1 MPDDPAAA
9 GVTDATTLRQL
20 VGLKKPVAVKKQ
32 MARLDGRCRRFIV
45 LSPFLCIGTMGP
57 DGRADVSPRGDPPGF
72 VAAKQRAMR
81 NEQ

>member
-1 MPDDPAAA
+1 MPDDPAT
-9 GVTDATTLRQL
+9 GVTDATILREL
-20 VGLKKPVAVKKQ
+20 IGPRKPVAVKKQ
-32 MARLDGRCRRFIV
+32 MARLDGHCRRFIG